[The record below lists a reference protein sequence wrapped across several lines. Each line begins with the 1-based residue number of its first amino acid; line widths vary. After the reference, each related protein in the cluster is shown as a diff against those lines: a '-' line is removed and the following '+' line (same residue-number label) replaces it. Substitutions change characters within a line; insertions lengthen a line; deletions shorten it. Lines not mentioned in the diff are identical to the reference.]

1 MRPPI
6 RASVCGL
13 AALGVI
19 FASRFASAQDVLV
32 PTPGAV
38 PPSELR
44 SNIGVSR
51 PYWSAGES
59 RPFLGAVFET
69 GGISVRTELDAG
81 WGRPHYSWIGGE
93 VTSSISLRGL
103 SAFTGV
109 RGVLPFGSVRFGGRY
124 VASIQQRFIEDSPI
138 ISRPMLEVDEGPR
151 SRYASLD
158 GEVQFE
164 IPLPIGKLGG
174 VASAHGLFGIP
185 EGFFVFEDGL
195 RMIAAGPFVGRGR
208 VQYLA
213 GIGDTPTFRVGGIVE
228 VMGDPQ
234 REAVWFRTGP
244 AVAVSLTH
252 HLEAVG
258 VAALTLLSPDE
269 IGLAGADLGQIG
281 LRYRWAT
288 GDLWP
293 EFP

>member
-1 MRPPI
+1 MR
-6 RASVCGL
+6 RTLFL
-13 AALGVI
+13 AACALGVL
-19 FASRFASAQDVLV
+19 ASIVVSRSASAQDVLV

-93 VTSSISLRGL
+93 VTSSLSLRGL

-124 VASIQQRFIEDSPI
+124 VVNIQQRFIEDFPQI
-138 ISRPMLEVDEGPR
+138 TRPMLEVDEGPR

-164 IPLPIGKLGG
+164 IPLPVGKLGG

-185 EGFFVFEDGL
+185 EGYFVFEDAL
-195 RMIAAGPFVGRGR
+195 RMVAAGPFITRGR
-208 VQYLA
+208 IQYLA
-213 GIGDTPTFRVGGIVE
+213 GIGDPATFRVGGIVE

>member
-1 MRPPI
+1 MRRPLVL
-6 RASVCGL
+6 AL
-13 AALGVI
+13 AALAALV
-19 FASRFASAQDVLV
+19 SMSTTRVASAQDVLV
-32 PTPGAV
+32 PGPGTL

-44 SNIGVSR
+44 TNISVSR

-59 RPFLGAVFET
+59 RPFLAAIFET
-69 GGISVRTELDAG
+69 GGISLRTELDAG

-93 VTSSISLRGL
+93 LSSSMSLRGL

-124 VASIQQRFIEDSPI
+124 VASIQQRFIDDFPK

-151 SRYASLD
+151 STYAALD

-164 IPLPIGKLGG
+164 IPLPVGKIGG
-174 VASAHGLFGIP
+174 VASAHGLFGVP
-185 EGFFVFEDGL
+185 DEFFVFEDAL
-195 RMIAAGPFVGRGR
+195 RMIAAGPFIGRGR
-208 VQYLA
+208 LQYLA
-213 GIGDTPTFRVGGIVE
+213 GIGDPPTFRVGGIVE